1 MDCRVLV
8 WPALA
13 GLLCA
18 GCSSLNVNPPVPRAN
33 TGYVDFYTDSDL
45 DLSWR
50 VKRADERTGE
60 LRSVFS
66 EFDPVLGNILR
77 LASPPGTNQF
87 EVWFINRV
95 TTGPQT
101 VLVPVE
107 DRKITP
113 VHVTLTSAGSV
124 AASRKSEEFRSAGR
138 ITRRVTRSVPGQT
151 ETFEIKAV
159 AESPQDYQPKER
171 TRYFSEASK

>member
-1 MDCRVLV
+1 MTV
-8 WPALA
+8 
-13 GLLCA
+13 G
-18 GCSSLNVNPPVPRAN
+18 GSNNGSS
-33 TGYVDFYTDSDL
+33 
-45 DLSWR
+45 
-50 VKRADERTGE
+50 
-60 LRSVFS
+60 
-66 EFDPVLGNILR
+66 FDPVPGNILR
-77 LASPPGTNQF
+77 LAAPPGTNQF

-124 AASRKSEEFRSAGR
+124 AASSRTEEFRPAGR
-138 ITRRVTRSVPGQT
+138 ITRRVTRSAPGTT

-159 AESPQDYQPKER
+159 AESARDYQPKER
-171 TRYFSEASK
+171 TAYFSAASK

>member
-1 MDCRVLV
+1 MDSRVLV

-13 GLLCA
+13 CLLCA
-18 GCSSLNVNPPVPRAN
+18 GCSSLNVNPPVPGPTRA
-33 TGYVDFYTDSDL
+33 TLTYTDSDL

-138 ITRRVTRSVPGQT
+138 ITRRVTRSVP
-151 ETFEIKAV
+151 AR
-159 AESPQDYQPKER
+159 PRP
-171 TRYFSEASK
+171 